1 MLDLLFRIE
10 MKRLE
15 LRHRILKPLLGDGD
29 RYLGVALIVLALS
42 ISTPLLPV
50 SLPSLGTAAVLLIIV
65 GIVLLLTIVLLPAG
79 LFLL

>member
-1 MLDLLFRIE
+1 

-15 LRHRILKPLLGDGD
+15 LRRRTLKQFSGDVD

-42 ISTPLLPV
+42 ISTPLLPI

-65 GIVLLLTIVLLPAG
+65 GIVLLLTIIFLPVG